1 MPNII
6 FGSLP
11 KPNRVSTFC
20 RISLFRKYISL
31 IGVYS
36 AIHTSIMLFTHQFTH
51 QTIKIFD
58 SINVLIRSN
67 YINKYIFKF

>member
-11 KPNRVSTFC
+11 KP
-20 RISLFRKYISL
+20 
-31 IGVYS
+31 YS
-36 AIHTSIMLFTHQFTH
+36 VHFLQNIIIPQVHLTYVFYVCIQLFTH
-51 QTIKIFD
+51 QTIKIFY

-67 YINKYIFKF
+67 YINKYILKF